1 MHTLNIMYNRSKN
14 LLATDASEII
24 AKNFSGHIGAI
35 FENEWHNKN
44 KKIKVV
50 DAVMKLKNL
59 Q

>member
-1 MHTLNIMYNRSKN
+1 MYNRSKN